1 LEELYN
7 QQNNDESMKKN
18 AIMQEVYNDIRQTL
32 PAVYETKFLN
42 DVDVSNSDNLYLSLK
57 TFLVGVLIPIG
68 ENLGKSK
75 KTIKKEIKD
84 IINP

>member
-1 LEELYN
+1 
-7 QQNNDESMKKN
+7 
-18 AIMQEVYNDIRQTL
+18 MQEVYNDIRQTL

-57 TFLVGVLIPIG
+57 TFIVGVLIPIG
-68 ENLGKSK
+68 ESLGKSK
-75 KTIKKEIKD
+75 KAMKKEIKD